1 MSQSTPDAPNQPSS
15 EPRRKTKRRPHHE
28 ARDPEKISKI
38 VFFRELQEHFPEQIL
53 LSDRKLCEYVGVPH
67 GSAAKRGRWFQ
78 EKPPQGLIKR
88 DTRGRPR
95 MLSDEQI
102 RQLIEASD
110 QAISEGRPLH
120 FVQIAKA
127 ASITDKNISEHRLV
141 PRMRLQ
147 GLNKCFRNT
156 CIYPLL
162 SRADRENRAKICQW
176 IKSWDDNF
184 LQTVRFTRVLHF
196 GLSRPGTLRD
206 AGKPTEHYCSACI
219 DQNPRV
225 LARESAS
232 SVRWHCWAMVGWNF
246 KSNLFF
252 YDYRDR
258 QVSDPNY
265 LEILR
270 RMVLPALEQNPSIF
284 LMEDPEA
291 QYEGNVTVDI
301 ATFKQRNN
309 IQSAFNAARCPDLFP
324 VEGLWHLLQH
334 RLKIEEWF
342 DELALRDAV
351 VREWERLTIDEVNK
365 EISEMYLNAEQC
377 LPYSRAE
384 DQT

>member
-1 MSQSTPDAPNQPSS
+1 MSDPTPDIPTQPSS
-15 EPRRKTKRRPHHE
+15 EPRRKTKRRPHQE

-38 VFFRELQEHFPEQIL
+38 VFFRELQEHFPDKIL

-78 EKPPQGLIKR
+78 EKPPQRLIKR

-95 MLSDEQI
+95 ILSDEQI

-120 FVQIAKA
+120 FVQIAQA
-127 ASITDKNISEHRLV
+127 AGITDKTISEHRLV

-147 GLNKCFRNT
+147 GLNKCFKNI
-156 CIYPLL
+156 CILPLL
-162 SRADRENRAKICQW
+162 SRADRENRANVCQW

-196 GLSRPGTLRD
+196 GLSKPGALRD
-206 AGKPTEHYCSACI
+206 AGKPREHYCSACI

-225 LARESAS
+225 LARESAT

-252 YDYRDR
+252 YEVRDGQVNDPDY
-258 QVSDPNY
+258 P
-265 LEILR
+265 EILR
-270 RMVLPALEQNPSIF
+270 RMILPIVDENPSIF
-284 LMEDPEA
+284 LLEDPEA
-291 QYEGNVTVDI
+291 QFESNTTVDV
-301 ATFKQRNN
+301 ATFKQSHN
-309 IQSAFNAARCPDLFP
+309 IKSAFNAARCPDLSP
-324 VEGLWHLLQH
+324 VEGLWRLIQH
-334 RLKIEEWF
+334 RLKVEAWF
-342 DELALRDAV
+342 DELTLRDAV
-351 VREWERLTIDEVNK
+351 VREWERLTINEVNE
-365 EISEMYLNAEQC
+365 EISAVYLNAEQC
-377 LPYSRAE
+377 LPYRYE
-384 DQT
+384 HET